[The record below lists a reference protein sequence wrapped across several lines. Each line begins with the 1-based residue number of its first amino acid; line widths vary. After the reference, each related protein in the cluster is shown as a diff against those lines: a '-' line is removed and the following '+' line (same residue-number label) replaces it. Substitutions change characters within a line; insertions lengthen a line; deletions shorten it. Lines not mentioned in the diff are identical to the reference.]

1 MNALRNRQK
10 PGKEERQKQRCPLF
24 KAMLANKPLH
34 RIAAR
39 LRFLL
44 KLKGR
49 GWAAN
54 GDWER

>member
-24 KAMLANKPLH
+24 KAMRANQPLH

-49 GWAAN
+49 G
-54 GDWER
+54 